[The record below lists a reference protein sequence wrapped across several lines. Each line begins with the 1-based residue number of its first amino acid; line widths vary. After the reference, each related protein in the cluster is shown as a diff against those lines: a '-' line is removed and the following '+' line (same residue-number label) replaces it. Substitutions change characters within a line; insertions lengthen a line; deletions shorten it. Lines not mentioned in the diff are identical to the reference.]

1 MSASPLT
8 LEADR
13 LVEYFL
19 IVGADEGALAA
30 AAAAPPPPPPP
41 PPPHIYDDN
50 GEPPPSQQYQQQQ
63 QQQQQPHQQPEL
75 APRLLDRFPRRDH
88 AGASLQPGL
97 VHMCFPDGLRL
108 VRAPRGAAPLPTFS
122 TFVSTDVS
130 GDRAFGHVLTIWD
143 ELEAP
148 ESQLRPPPPTTT
160 ITPTLGE
167 GGGNA
172 LAAAAESARSPAPL
186 ASSSSPESL
195 RRAVLF
201 APRALV
207 FCSRWNLPCFR
218 VFLRELYRL
227 SLTPALPV
235 PLERHVQNLV
245 CEVPLPPAGRVAVA
259 CGVGGRARVLLQRAP
274 RNRRVSAVNLSGSLR
289 QLFECLDPQRVVLV
303 WRCLLAERPVLLVSS
318 QLSLLGACAEAL
330 VSLLYPLK

>member
-41 PPPHIYDDN
+41 PPPHSDDDN
-50 GEPPPSQQYQQQQ
+50 GEPPPS
-63 QQQQQPHQQPEL
+63 QQQQPHQQPEL

-108 VRAPRGAAPLPTFS
+108 VRAQRGAAPLPTFS

-143 ELEAP
+143 ELEVSG
-148 ESQLRPPPPTTT
+148 SQLRSPPPTTT
-160 ITPTLGE
+160 PPTPGE
-167 GGGNA
+167 GGGD
-172 LAAAAESARSPAPL
+172 AATA

-218 VFLRELYRL
+218 IFLRELYRL

-245 CEVPLPPAGRVAVA
+245 CEVPLPPAGRVSVA